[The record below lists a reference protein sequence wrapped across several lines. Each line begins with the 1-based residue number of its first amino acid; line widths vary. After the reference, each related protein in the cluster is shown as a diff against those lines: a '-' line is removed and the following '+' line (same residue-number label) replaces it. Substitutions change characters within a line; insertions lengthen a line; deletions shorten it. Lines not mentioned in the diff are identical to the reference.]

1 MKSNGI
7 DLGIAVA
14 FLMILGLLTASM
26 KAEAREVYEAT
37 GTSTMKEKSLTNAL
51 VAAHFQCNRKRLWAD
66 LNTLSIVE
74 TSTSSYKISG
84 GRKRITEYHTTVIF
98 ECGAG
103 YQKSIEDVS

>member
-1 MKSNGI
+1 MKPHVISI
-7 DLGIAVA
+7 SI
-14 FLMILGLLTASM
+14 ILLLTLMGMTAGSNASEM
-26 KAEAREVYEAT
+26 YEAT

-74 TSTSSYKISG
+74 TSTSSYAITG

-98 ECGAG
+98 ECGVE
-103 YQKSIEDVS
+103 YKKSVEDVS